1 MLSKKPYWGLRV
13 LACVVGIVVC
23 FVLESSLSLRISV
36 LGAHFDLL
44 PPIVAAA
51 GICLGSPAGIICGI
65 VAGLM
70 YDCSG
75 AEVEGLYP
83 LYFMCWGIFSGMIGE
98 RHRVRQ
104 LNMIIMLS
112 IEMTVLL
119 SLIRYLF
126 YFQFVMDTS
135 LIFVI
140 KAIVASALLTM
151 LVCPFVYL
159 AVRAIAGGGPQRLKK
174 RERHRRKDRD
184 G

>member
-1 MLSKKPYWGLRV
+1 MIKKSYWAVRV
-13 LACVVGIVVC
+13 LACAVGIVLC
-23 FVLESSLSLRISV
+23 FVVESSLSIRISV

-44 PPIVAAA
+44 PPLVASAA
-51 GICLGSPAGIICGI
+51 VCLGSPAGMICGI

-83 LYFMCWGIFSGMIGE
+83 LYYMCWGILGGLIGE

-104 LNMIIMLS
+104 LNTIVILS
-112 IEMTVLL
+112 IAMTVLL

-151 LVCPFVYL
+151 IVCPLVYWI
-159 AVRAIAGGGPQRLKK
+159 VRAIAGDNPQRLKK
-174 RERHRRKDRD
+174 KERHRRRNRD